1 MNDDAA
7 ATGEAVLETP
17 QDYPF
22 TAMMALIGV
31 LFKPR
36 ATFRRMR
43 EAERGHWWVIAV
55 IASIVLVVSVIVQSS
70 ITSVV
75 VADQMEENFD
85 VDGDGE
91 LSEAEQQQ
99 LDQSLAI
106 ANSPIIRFVFPAVGG
121 VIGLFVVSYLA
132 RGGILYLLGLAV
144 GGRAGFRQ
152 VFRMAV
158 WTTLPA
164 VLRNL
169 ISTVMILP
177 GGSSAPGL
185 SFIFTGEEV
194 ADLSPLLVAFLSG
207 IDIYLIWSLVL
218 IGVGLVATSQLS
230 KAKGALVT
238 VIYWLLTVAVKLGF
252 VALGQM
258 LGNAFGPG

>member
-1 MNDDAA
+1 MNDTAA
-7 ATGEAVLETP
+7 ATGEAVQETP

-55 IASIVLVVSVIVQSS
+55 IAAIVVVVSVIVQSS

-75 VADQMEENFD
+75 VADQMKENFD
-85 VDGDGE
+85 VNGDGE
-91 LSEAEQQQ
+91 LSETEQQQ

-106 ANSPIIRFVFPAVGG
+106 ANSPVIRFIFPAVFG
-121 VIGLFVVSYLA
+121 VIGLFVSYLV
-132 RGGILYLLGLAV
+132 RGGILYLLGMAV

-169 ISTVMILP
+169 ISTIMVLP
-177 GGSSAPGL
+177 GGSSASGL

-207 IDIYLIWSLVL
+207 IDVYLIWSLVL

-238 VIYWLLTVAVKLGF
+238 VIYWLLTVAVTLGL
-252 VALGQM
+252 VALGQV
-258 LGNAFGPG
+258 LGNTFGPG